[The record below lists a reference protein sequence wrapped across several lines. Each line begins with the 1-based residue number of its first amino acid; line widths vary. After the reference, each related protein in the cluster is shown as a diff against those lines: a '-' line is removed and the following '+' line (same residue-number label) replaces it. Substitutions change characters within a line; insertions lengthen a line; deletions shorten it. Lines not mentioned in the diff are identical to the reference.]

1 MDKDGYSSKIG
12 RDGWIF
18 FKNRKSWMDII
29 DGYSKNLGKI
39 EGYFTKH
46 REDGW
51 IQMDILNKFGKLER
65 KKKSS
70 KYMDMCMKDVSQAA
84 A

>member
-39 EGYFTKH
+39 EGYFTKN

-51 IQMDILNKFGKLER
+51 I
-65 KKKSS
+65 
-70 KYMDMCMKDVSQAA
+70 
-84 A
+84 